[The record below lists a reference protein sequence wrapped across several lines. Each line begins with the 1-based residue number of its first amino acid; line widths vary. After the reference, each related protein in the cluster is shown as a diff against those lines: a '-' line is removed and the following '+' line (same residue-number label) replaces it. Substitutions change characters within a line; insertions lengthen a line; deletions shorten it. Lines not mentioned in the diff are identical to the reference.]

1 MDEQDRQKI
10 ALWRLG
16 ILGPLISARLLH
28 GDRRDY
34 FQEAAARTQ
43 EHPGGRFLRVTA
55 RTIESWYYD
64 YQHGGFA
71 ALHPQR
77 RSDQGRSRAIE
88 AKVADLI
95 VRAKKEKPRR
105 SIRRIIRMLERA
117 KVVPKGELSHSSV
130 HRLLARHGASQ
141 RPKRGARAE
150 RRSFL
155 FEYPGELWMG
165 DAMHGPLVVAPNGK
179 LCKAYLLSEVDCA
192 TRFMVHSYFA
202 LSEGDAEHEHGLK
215 QAILKYGRPRAYY
228 VDRGAAYRANSL
240 KVICAELGI
249 HLLHTALG
257 DAEAKGAI
265 ERWHRTVRDELLDEL
280 GPGPLTLGELNAKL
294 WAWLGSEYHSRV
306 HDTTK
311 RAPREHLLSQ
321 TEHLRPVPRGVNLE
335 ELFLHRCQR
344 LVRKDGTV
352 RFEGLLLEVRA
363 ELCGQTVELRFDPSD
378 PQALPRV
385 FRDGKFFCDTV
396 LLDRIRNSTRHRHRV
411 LGEPDPQTQP
421 TGLSPLALI
430 EAEHYR
436 RVRPVAPDAP
446 ESEED

>member
-10 ALWRLG
+10 ALWRVG
-16 ILGPLISARLLH
+16 VLGPLLSAELEH
-28 GDRRDY
+28 GDRTEY
-34 FQEAAARTQ
+34 FQEAAARRH
-43 EHPGGRFLRVTA
+43 EHPEGQRVRVTA
-55 RTIESWYYD
+55 RTVQSWYYD

-71 ALHPQR
+71 ALHPKT
-77 RSDQGRSRAIE
+77 RSDQGTSKAI
-88 AKVADLI
+88 APHLAQLI

-117 KVVPKGELSHSSV
+117 KVVKKAQLSHSSV

-141 RPKRGARAE
+141 QPKRGASAE

-155 FEYPGELWMG
+155 FEHAGELWMG
-165 DAMHGPLVVAPNGK
+165 DAMHGPRVVGPNGK
-179 LCKAYLLSEVDCA
+179 LCKSYLLSEVDCA

-202 LSEGDAEHEHGLK
+202 VSEGDAEHEHGFK
-215 QAILKYGRPRAYY
+215 QALLKYGRPRTYY

-249 HLLHTALG
+249 HLLHTAPG
-257 DAEAKGAI
+257 DAAAKGGI

-280 GPGPLTLGELNAKL
+280 GPTPLTLGELNAKL
-294 WAWLGSEYHSRV
+294 WAWLGSEYHSRI
-306 HDTTK
+306 HDTTQ

-321 TEHLRPVPRGVNLE
+321 CDQLRPVPRGVNLD
-335 ELFLHRCQR
+335 ELFLHRRQR

-352 RFEGLLLEVRA
+352 RFEGRLLEVRA
-363 ELCGQTVELRFDPSD
+363 ELCGQYVELRFDPTD

-385 FRDGKFFCDTV
+385 FREGRFFCDTV
-396 LLDRIRNSTRHRHRV
+396 VLDRIRNSTRHRHRV
-411 LGEPDPQTQP
+411 QGEPDPQTEP
-421 TGLSPLALI
+421 SGLDPLALI

-436 RVRPVAPDAP
+436 RVRPVHPDEP
-446 ESEED
+446 FSQED